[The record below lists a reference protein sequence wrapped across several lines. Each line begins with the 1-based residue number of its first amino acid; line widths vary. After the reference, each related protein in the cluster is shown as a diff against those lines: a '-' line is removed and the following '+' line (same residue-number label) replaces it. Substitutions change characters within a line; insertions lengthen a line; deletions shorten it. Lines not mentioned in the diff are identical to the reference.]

1 MKSILF
7 TAAALTVLAAAQMPA
22 RATTYTLLPNYTQVV
37 FSWTHLGYSNPSAQ
51 LAQGT
56 GSMEVDEMMPEKS
69 SVRVEL
75 PLSSLHT
82 GVPDLDEHL
91 LSKDFFDAEHFPTA
105 SFVST
110 KVTRAKGKNHYK
122 VTGNLTIHGI
132 TKPATLDMMV
142 NGHGPNPRN
151 GLEEVGFDGTLT
163 VKRTDFGMGHFVPI
177 VSDAIEM
184 HLSAEAAE
192 ATSYAA
198 EQKKE
203 AEEEAAEKA
212 KAEQEKK

>member
-1 MKSILF
+1 MKSVLF
-7 TAAALTVLAAAQMPA
+7 ATAALAVLAAAPA
-22 RATTYTLLPNYTQVV
+22 PSRATTYTLLPNYTQVV
-37 FSWTHLGYSNPSAQ
+37 FSWVHLGYSSPSAQ
-51 LAQGT
+51 LAQGQ
-56 GSMEVDEMMPEKS
+56 GSLEVDEQMPEKS

-110 KVTRAKGKNHYK
+110 KVTKAPGKNHYK
-122 VTGNLTIHGI
+122 VMGDLTIHGI
-132 TKPATLDMMV
+132 TKPATLDMKM

-151 GLEEVGFDGTLT
+151 GLLEMGFDGTLT
-163 VKRTDFGMGHFVPI
+163 VMRTEFGLGRFVPI
-177 VSDAIEM
+177 VSDAVEM

-192 ATSYAA
+192 AVAYAA
-198 EQKKE
+198 ELKKE
-203 AEEEAAEKA
+203 AEEQA
-212 KAEQEKK
+212 KK